1 MKNVKSVVVPLFPLP
16 DFFLYPGTVA
26 PLHIFEPRYRQMVND
41 QLDGPGRL
49 VIASLI
55 KRAPRQPGMPAPVFP
70 IGTLA
75 EIIRHE
81 KLPEGRFLIVL
92 AGLTR
97 VKVAEV
103 ASDRLYRKVQ
113 VEPLASVE
121 GDEATARLL
130 RPRLELALREQAG
143 RTVELDDDLPIG
155 NLADLLLHCLELTP
169 EQNEEMLAELDASR
183 RARMA
188 LAWHAA
194 QA

>member
-1 MKNVKSVVVPLFPLP
+1 MKNVKSAVVPLFPLP

-26 PLHIFEPRYRQMVND
+26 PLHIFEARYRQMVND
-41 QLDGPGRL
+41 LLDGPGRL

-113 VEPLASVE
+113 VEPLSSVE

-130 RPRLELALREQAG
+130 RPRLEVALREQAG
-143 RTVELDDDLPIG
+143 RTVDLDDDLPIG
-155 NLADLLLHCLELTP
+155 HLADLLLHCLELTP
-169 EQNEEMLAELDASR
+169 EQNEEMLAELDAAR

>member
-1 MKNVKSVVVPLFPLP
+1 MKNVKSAVVPLFPLP

-26 PLHIFEPRYRQMVND
+26 PLHIFEARYRQMVND
-41 QLDGPGRL
+41 LLDGPGRL

-130 RPRLELALREQAG
+130 RPRLELALRQQAG
-143 RTVELDDDLPIG
+143 RTVDLDDDLPIG
-155 NLADLLLHCLELTP
+155 QLADLLLHCLELTP
-169 EQNEEMLAELDASR
+169 EQNEEMLAELDAAR